1 MRSALHSRVTRERQA
16 RGLLSIHCKDN
27 FCCKLVLIHED
38 HREKDINSELSIPTI
53 KLNPTVSLY
62 QLVWKLN
69 IHCAKAREAQW
80 STPGK
85 AGCVVQ
91 GKLGHGLSQEPTSW
105 ASCLQS
111 CILTGDHTMEPQC
124 TGHEMH
130 QNYTGKGEGTLRAI
144 WSTLCPSSGKTPS
157 LQWTGDRVSL
167 QQQSGRGRLAP
178 CKDCTFN
185 LHRVLIVALNC
196 GIRARG

>member
-1 MRSALHSRVTRERQA
+1 MK
-16 RGLLSIHCKDN
+16 I
-27 FCCKLVLIHED
+27 
-38 HREKDINSELSIPTI
+38 REKDINSEVSIPTI
-53 KLNPTVSLY
+53 KLNLTVSLY

-69 IHCAKAREAQW
+69 IHCAKAGEAW
-80 STPGK
+80 LGLTLLPTPGK

-91 GKLGHGLSQEPTSW
+91 GKLGHGLSQEPTAW
-105 ASCLQS
+105 ARCLQR

-130 QNYTGKGEGTLRAI
+130 QDYTGKGEGTLGAI
-144 WSTLCPSSGKTPS
+144 WSSLCPSSGKTPS

-167 QQQSGRGRLAP
+167 QQQSDRGRLAP
-178 CKDCTFN
+178 CKDCTFD